1 MHEKNKLTSLA
12 VSTTIIE
19 VTNKTNEVFILSK
32 VLFIK
37 ASPLPNEVS
46 RSSQVAETFMEE
58 YKAKNPSDT
67 VEELVLYNTEVPLL
81 DLELMTAGREL
92 QAGKAFADLAP
103 EIQQRL
109 NAYNALT
116 DQFLAADKY
125 VFVFPLWNLG
135 IPPLLKAYVDTFV
148 IAGKSFRYTEHG
160 PEALLKDKKA
170 ILIHGSGGIY
180 SAGQTSSFTHGEPY
194 LRTILQFIGIEV
206 APTIFVE
213 GIDHNPSKEAEIVA
227 AAKAVARESA
237 AEF

>member
-1 MHEKNKLTSLA
+1 M
-12 VSTTIIE
+12 
-19 VTNKTNEVFILSK
+19 SK

-92 QAGKAFADLAP
+92 QAGKAVTDLAP
-103 EIQQRL
+103 EVQQRL

-135 IPPLLKAYVDTFV
+135 VPPLLKAYVDTFV
-148 IAGKSFRYTEHG
+148 IAGKSFHYTEHG

-194 LRTILQFIGIEV
+194 LKTILQFIGIEV

-227 AAKAVARESA
+227 AAKVVARESA
-237 AEF
+237 IGF

>member
-1 MHEKNKLTSLA
+1 M
-12 VSTTIIE
+12 
-19 VTNKTNEVFILSK
+19 SK

-92 QAGKAFADLAP
+92 QAGKAFTDLAP
-103 EIQQRL
+103 EVQQRL
-109 NAYNALT
+109 NAYNTLT

-227 AAKAVARESA
+227 AAKAVSRESA
-237 AEF
+237 AGF

>member
-1 MHEKNKLTSLA
+1 MTSTLD
-12 VSTTIIE
+12 STTIIE

-92 QAGKAFADLAP
+92 QAGKAVTDLAP
-103 EIQQRL
+103 EVQQRL

-135 IPPLLKAYVDTFV
+135 VPPLLKAYVDTFV

-194 LRTILQFIGIEV
+194 LKTILQFIGIEV

-213 GIDHNPSKEAEIVA
+213 GIDHNPSKEAEIIA
-227 AAKAVARESA
+227 AAKVVARESA
-237 AEF
+237 IGF